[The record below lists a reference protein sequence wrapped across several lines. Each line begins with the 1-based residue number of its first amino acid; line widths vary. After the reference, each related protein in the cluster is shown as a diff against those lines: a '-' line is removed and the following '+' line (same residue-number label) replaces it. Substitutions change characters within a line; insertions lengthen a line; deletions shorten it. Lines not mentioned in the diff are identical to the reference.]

1 MHGAT
6 GQRGFCCQ
14 DSGATKKYRFKVEKA
29 FKKRYRQRVSENVRV
44 LETGQLEFVSW
55 EQWKSMDSE
64 PGRSGVGKEEKRE
77 GKL

>member
-1 MHGAT
+1 MVP
-6 GQRGFCCQ
+6 RG
-14 DSGATKKYRFKVEKA
+14 SGDFVVKTLVLRKNYRFKVEKA

>member
-1 MHGAT
+1 MVP
-6 GQRGFCCQ
+6 RG
-14 DSGATKKYRFKVEKA
+14 SGDFVVKTLVLRKNYRFKVEKA

-55 EQWKSMDSE
+55 EQRKSMDSE

>member
-1 MHGAT
+1 MVP
-6 GQRGFCCQ
+6 RG
-14 DSGATKKYRFKVEKA
+14 SGDFVVKTLVLRKNYRFKVEKA

-44 LETGQLEFVSW
+44 LVTGQLEFVSW

>member
-1 MHGAT
+1 MVP
-6 GQRGFCCQ
+6 RG
-14 DSGATKKYRFKVEKA
+14 SGDFVVKTLVLLKNYRFKVEKA

-64 PGRSGVGKEEKRE
+64 PGRSGVGEGEKRE

>member
-1 MHGAT
+1 M
-6 GQRGFCCQ
+6 
-14 DSGATKKYRFKVEKA
+14 EKA

-64 PGRSGVGKEEKRE
+64 PGRSGVGEGEKRE

>member
-1 MHGAT
+1 MVP
-6 GQRGFCCQ
+6 RG
-14 DSGATKKYRFKVEKA
+14 SGDFVVKTLVRRKNYRFKVEKA

>member
-1 MHGAT
+1 MVP
-6 GQRGFCCQ
+6 RG
-14 DSGATKKYRFKVEKA
+14 SGDFVVKTLVLRKNYRFKVEKA
-29 FKKRYRQRVSENVRV
+29 FKKRYRQSVSENVRV

-64 PGRSGVGKEEKRE
+64 HGRSGVGEGEKRE